1 MVKNR
6 VKMLVKW
13 WFKGGSCPP
22 PFCCCCI
29 ASDSSDSFGCVVL
42 ACHRITLYG
51 TRDWGGRLY
60 NRAVE
65 TTWHMCTIV
74 VS

>member
-1 MVKNR
+1 MVINR

-22 PFCCCCI
+22 PVCYCCI
-29 ASDSSDSFGCVVL
+29 ASDSFGCVVL
-42 ACHRITLYG
+42 TGHMIPLYG

-60 NRAVE
+60 NRAAE
-65 TTWHMCTIV
+65 TTQHMCTIV
-74 VS
+74 VL